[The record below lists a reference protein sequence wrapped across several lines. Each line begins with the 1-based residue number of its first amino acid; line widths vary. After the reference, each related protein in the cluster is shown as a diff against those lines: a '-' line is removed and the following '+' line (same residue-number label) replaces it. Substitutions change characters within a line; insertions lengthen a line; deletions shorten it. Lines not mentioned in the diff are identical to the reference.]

1 MKMIKF
7 SGQYGENE
15 RQWKRKRAGAQETK
29 FFVRT
34 WDVPSKKRV
43 TRKFHA
49 VVVQDN
55 DKEMQKKKCAA
66 RAKLLLFLLLLLMR
80 RVFFCLRV
88 CFAVLVA
95 SVV

>member
-15 RQWKRKRAGAQETK
+15 RQWKRKRAGTQETK

-43 TRKFHA
+43 TRTFHA

-66 RAKLLLFLLLLLMR
+66 RAKLLLLLMR
-80 RVFFCLRV
+80 RVVVFFCLRV